1 MKKLTIISIIAASSL
16 MAANISFNDASQNYT
31 RLNPSSDQNSVLSYH
46 SSIVKAKKSVVN
58 ISTSKTIKVKHNINS
73 LMDDPFFQE
82 FFGFRFNIPKEK
94 SQKASSLG
102 SGVIISSDGY
112 IVTNYHVVED
122 ADEIIVTLLDSS
134 KEYKAKIIGVD
145 PKTDLAI
152 IKVDAKNFQAISFAD
167 SSKLL
172 EGDLVFAIGNPFGV
186 GGSITSGIISGL
198 NKDNIGLNQYE
209 DFIQTDASINPGNS
223 GGALVDSR
231 GALVGINSA
240 ILSRSGGN
248 NGIGFA
254 IPSNMVKTIAQK
266 LITDGKITRGYIGV
280 MISNLTDDQKELYK
294 NKEGA
299 LITNVEKDKPAELA
313 GLKRGDLIIKVDNQ
327 DIKNANDL
335 KNLIGS
341 LSPNK
346 TISITYERANQIS
359 TINLKLIN
367 MELGDISKKDTYFDN
382 GLSLQNITD
391 EIRYKNKIPGDIKG
405 VLITDVKEDSSAFV
419 AGFEPGDIIVQIN
432 QKIINSIDDYIKE
445 IKSSKNQ
452 NSKLMIWINRKGV
465 LMGLVLK

>member
-16 MAANISFNDASQNYT
+16 MAANISFSDASQNYT
-31 RLNPSSDQNSVLSYH
+31 RANPSSDQNTVLSYH

-58 ISTSKTIKVKHNINS
+58 ISTSKTVKVKHNINS

-94 SQKASSLG
+94 SQKTSSLG

-152 IKVDAKNFQAISFAD
+152 VKVDAKNFQAISFAD

-231 GALVGINSA
+231 GALVGI
-240 ILSRSGGN
+240 
-248 NGIGFA
+248 
-254 IPSNMVKTIAQK
+254 
-266 LITDGKITRGYIGV
+266 
-280 MISNLTDDQKELYK
+280 
-294 NKEGA
+294 
-299 LITNVEKDKPAELA
+299 
-313 GLKRGDLIIKVDNQ
+313 
-327 DIKNANDL
+327 
-335 KNLIGS
+335 
-341 LSPNK
+341 
-346 TISITYERANQIS
+346 
-359 TINLKLIN
+359 
-367 MELGDISKKDTYFDN
+367 
-382 GLSLQNITD
+382 
-391 EIRYKNKIPGDIKG
+391 
-405 VLITDVKEDSSAFV
+405 
-419 AGFEPGDIIVQIN
+419 
-432 QKIINSIDDYIKE
+432 
-445 IKSSKNQ
+445 
-452 NSKLMIWINRKGV
+452 
-465 LMGLVLK
+465 